1 MKQKKAKS
9 WEMISEG
16 IVTADEIK
24 AMEEHKHTI
33 TLVLNSATNKHQ
45 AATIQVARVRGPA
58 YDVINNILNVGFGS
72 IPKVN
77 KKPYKYLSCAVR
89 RAVKEYKS
97 ALRTG
102 QWKAL
107 TK

>member
-1 MKQKKAKS
+1 
-9 WEMISEG
+9 MISEG

-45 AATIQVARVRGPA
+45 AATIQVAKVRGPA
-58 YDVINNILNVGFGS
+58 YDVINNTLNWNTTACQS
-72 IPKVN
+72 NKVN
-77 KKPYKYLSCAVR
+77 KKPFKYLSCAVR
-89 RAVKEYKS
+89 RAVKEYKA

-102 QWKAL
+102 QWKTL